1 MWLAS
6 AGILPGL
13 TEKSPYPPLNV
24 GNEHPGA
31 RACMIWQAFGAGMR
45 SPCGKN
51 GSNEGN
57 CRKRGGRLKAGA
69 PTVMRPWKTWRHGRW
84 CCGTGTAVLRVV
96 RCCGIAS
103 SWHGGSDA
111 GGRHSFAFIHVQ
123 RGACAGAEH
132 CRGGIGPSGHRMR
145 IGSDQAPLYRLC
157 AALLACCTWLATSWR
172 LSCEGAWRM
181 MGYSLRVAIS

>member
-1 MWLAS
+1 MHQSCTIWPAHAVRMHVTCDQGAIS
-6 AGILPGL
+6 
-13 TEKSPYPPLNV
+13 EKRR
-24 GNEHPGA
+24 GA
-31 RACMIWQAFGAGMR
+31 
-45 SPCGKN
+45 
-51 GSNEGN
+51 
-57 CRKRGGRLKAGA
+57 KRGEEGGWCTSCHA
-69 PTVMRPWKTWRHGRW
+69 PGKMWRHGRW

-145 IGSDQAPLYRLC
+145 IGSDHAPLYRLC